1 MTNIIDG
8 LSEFQI
14 SALAEAGNI
23 GSAHAAIALSQLIGH
38 KIMVAVTKVQ
48 VMHLKDYFRLIGKSD
63 SLLFGIYLKV
73 LGDIQGAILLVFM
86 REPALALADVLMNQ
100 KIGTTKVLGDMEQ
113 SALKEAGSILGA
125 TYLNALS
132 ELTKI
137 TAIPSVPKIVFDK
150 ADEVVKA
157 VFESVGQKAGMIVGV
172 ETEFIEAST
181 RIKGHFVFMPDENGL
196 KVLLKGLGVA
206 VKEGV

>member
-1 MTNIIDG
+1 MAKTIDS
-8 LSEFQI
+8 LSEFQM

-23 GSAHAAIALSQLIGH
+23 GSGHAAVALSQLIGH

-48 VMHLKDYFRLIGKSD
+48 VVNVKEYFRLIGKPD
-63 SLLFGIYLKV
+63 SLLIGICLKV

-86 REPALALADVLMNQ
+86 REPALALVDVLMNQ

-125 TYLNALS
+125 TYLNAIS
-132 ELTKI
+132 ELIKI
-137 TAIPSVPKIVFDK
+137 TTIPSVPKIAFDK

-157 VFESVGQKAGMIVGV
+157 VFEHIDQKAGMILGV

-181 RIKGHFVFMPDENGL
+181 RIRGHFIFMPDEKGL
-196 KVLLKGLGVA
+196 RALLKGLGVA
-206 VKEGV
+206 EKEHV

>member
-1 MTNIIDG
+1 MIKVIDG
-8 LSEFQI
+8 LSEFQM

-23 GSAHAAIALSQLIGH
+23 GSGHAAIALSQLIGH

-48 VMHLKDYFRLIGKSD
+48 VVNVKEYFRLIGKSD
-63 SLLFGIYLKV
+63 SLLIGICLKV

-86 REPALALADVLMNQ
+86 REPALSLVDVLLNQ
-100 KIGTTKVLGDMEQ
+100 KIGATKVLGDIEQ

-137 TAIPSVPKIVFDK
+137 TAIPSVPKIAFDK

-157 VFESVGQKAGMIVGV
+157 VFEPIDQKAGMILGV
-172 ETEFIEAST
+172 ETEFVEAST
-181 RIKGHFVFMPDENGL
+181 RIRGHFIFMPDENGL

-206 VKEGV
+206 VKDGA